1 MLKNLFDNH
10 NHCEFSFDGK
20 RTTVEASSKAAVE
33 KGLGGLC
40 FADHCDIFVPEQTLS
55 ISPRSKDLVDVEAQ
69 QAEIDRVQDLFPQIK
84 ILKGIEIG
92 MHPRCREQVKQIMA
106 KHNFDQ
112 VIGSIHYIE
121 DTDPF
126 FGSYF
131 EGKSWQE
138 AYRCYLETIYNEM
151 TAWGDFD
158 IVGHYDYIVRY
169 CDYEQVDILYKNF
182 SDVFDE
188 IFRYLIHNG
197 KALEINTKSY
207 QNYRGRQ
214 ASLDLNVLKRYRE
227 MGGEIISFGSDSHD
241 AHVVGTDF
249 EKYAAIAKSAGFR
262 WAAHY
267 EKRQLIQLPL

>member
-1 MLKNLFDNH
+1 MKSLFDNH

-20 RTTVEASSKAAVE
+20 RTTVEASARVAAE

-40 FADHCDIFVPEQTLS
+40 FADHCDMYVPEQTLEFAPKS
-55 ISPRSKDLVDVEAQ
+55 CDLVDVMAQ
-69 QAEIDRVQDLFPQIK
+69 QTEIERVQELFPQIK

-92 MHPRCREQVKQIMA
+92 MHPKCREDVKKMMGE
-106 KHNFDQ
+106 HSFDQ
-112 VIGSIHYIE
+112 VIGSIHYIDE
-121 DTDPF
+121 TDPF
-126 FGSYF
+126 YGSFF
-131 EGKSWQE
+131 ESRTWKE
-138 AYRCYLETIYNEM
+138 AYGYYLETIYREM

-158 IVGHYDYIVRY
+158 IMGHYDYVVRY
-169 CDYEQVDILYKNF
+169 CDYDQVDILYKDF
-182 SDVFDE
+182 SDIFDE

-207 QNYRGRQ
+207 QNYKGRQ
-214 ASLDLNVLKRYRE
+214 ANLDLNVLNRYRE

-249 EKYAAIAKSAGFR
+249 AKYAAIAKAQGFR

-267 EKRQLIQLPL
+267 EKRQLVQLPL